1 MAKKSKKEEK
11 GLPEGFTLRSDGRIM
26 RRFTVEGKRY
36 TVYGNTV
43 KECKKKEDEKLKEI
57 YSGEIVSNKVL
68 TTGEYLNEWI
78 ETRTR
83 FVTSATIRTYKKLI
97 KRMIGQK
104 IGKAGQKFGEIKLAK
119 LETKHIRALQDSL
132 LNDGLKTRTVNDS
145 LSLLKKALTSA
156 VNERTITWNPAA
168 PIERLKRTEEQARDN
183 IHRALTR
190 EEVQT
195 FMKFAEGGKLEVDGE
210 MKDIDKSW
218 YCNFYQFLLYS
229 GLRIGEAAALAPG
242 DVKGDINV
250 YKTVVRSEIGYEIEQ
265 HTKTAAGTRRVPMY
279 PKAREAVE
287 RQKRVNEI
295 TDSGINISKPVFRQ
309 PKGGLIRSDR
319 VSDDIKR
326 ICDLAKIER
335 FSAHAFRAT
344 FISRCVASGM
354 PVKDLME
361 ICGHKDVEMTLG
373 LYAHAEEKSKT
384 EKLLAVNFD

>member
-11 GLPEGFTLRSDGRIM
+11 GLPEGFTLRADGRIM
-26 RRFTVEGKRY
+26 KRFTIDGKRY
-36 TVYGNTV
+36 TVYGNNV
-43 KECKKKEDEKLKEI
+43 KECKKKEEQKRSEI
-57 YSGEIVSNKVL
+57 YTGEIKSNKVL
-68 TTGEYLNEWI
+68 TTGEYMDEWLK
-78 ETRTR
+78 TRAR
-83 FVTSATIRTYKKLI
+83 NISSATMRTYKKLI
-97 KRMIGQK
+97 NRMNSQRIDAA
-104 IGKAGQKFGEIKLAK
+104 GKKFGEIKLAK
-119 LETKHIRALQDSL
+119 LETKHVRALQDSL
-132 LNDGLKTRTVNDS
+132 LDDGLKTRTVNDS
-145 LSLLKKALTSA
+145 LSLLKKALTAA

-168 PIERLKRTEEQARDN
+168 PVERLKRTEAPARDN

-190 EEVQT
+190 EEVQV
-195 FMKFAEGGKLEVDGE
+195 FMKFAEGGDIEVDGE
-210 MKDIDKSW
+210 EKHIDKSW
-218 YCNFYQFLLYS
+218 YFNFYQFLLYS

-242 DVKGDINV
+242 DVKGEINV

-287 RQKRVNEI
+287 QQRKINQI
-295 TDSGINISKPVFRQ
+295 TDGEINISKPVFRQ

-344 FISRCVASGM
+344 FISRCVAAGM

-373 LYAHAEEKSKT
+373 LYAHAEEKDKA